1 MMIMVALLV
10 TAGVWAELVEVSL
23 DDLETVVV
31 PTTQPTTTKPV
42 VVELPKTIP
51 AVTTPPTAPKA
62 KAPKWHAVSA
72 DGVPG
77 AGNAYWKKNVPNK
90 DRLTLMRDAR
100 TRAMGQL
107 ADALRAIEYAPGKTV
122 GALILASKKPDVK
135 MAEFLRGVRVM
146 GYRLAANQPVAM
158 CQAAVSV
165 PGMLASFKGWAE
177 KNAPAQDADLRLLQT
192 YMESY
197 KGPRLIRVIG
207 IGVAPKSVWAYLQAK
222 RSWPM
227 WLDVTGRGK
236 SVTRARQAA
245 RDALSKQLAQLPLWP
260 GVMVQT
266 WLADHD
272 PEAAQIGLYC
282 QRAIIDTPLS
292 EADGIVTISAKIDP
306 IELLDRILD
315 IELATGK

>member
-42 VVELPKTIP
+42 VVELPRTIP
-51 AVTTPPTAPKA
+51 LVTPTAAKA
-62 KAPKWHAVSA
+62 KAPKWYPVGA
-72 DGVPG
+72 DGVSG
-77 AGNAYWKKNVPNK
+77 VSNAYWKKNVPTK

-122 GALILASKKPDVK
+122 SALILASKKPDVK
-135 MAEFLRGVRVM
+135 MAEFLRGVRVV
-146 GYRLAANQPVAM
+146 GYRLASNQPVAM
-158 CQAAVSV
+158 CQAKVSV

-177 KNAPAQDADLRLLQT
+177 KNAPDKDADLRLLQT

-197 KGPRLIRVIG
+197 KGPRSIRTIG
-207 IGVAPKSVWAYLQAK
+207 IGVAPKSAWAYLQAK
-222 RSWPM
+222 PGWPM
-227 WLDVTGRGK
+227 RLDVTGKGK
-236 SVTRARQAA
+236 SVSRARQAA

-260 GVMVQT
+260 GVMVQA

-272 PEAAQIGLYC
+272 PQAAQIGLYC

-315 IELATGK
+315 IEIASGK